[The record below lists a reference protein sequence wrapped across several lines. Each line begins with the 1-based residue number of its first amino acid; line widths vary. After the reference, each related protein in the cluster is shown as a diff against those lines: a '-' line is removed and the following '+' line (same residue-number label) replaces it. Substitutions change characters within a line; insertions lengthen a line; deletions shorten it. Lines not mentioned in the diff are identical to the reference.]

1 MTDSSIPTSK
11 TLMALV
17 SLSLGAIF
25 LGVFN
30 IDLLVVELLVDAFV
44 DDECL
49 SPLLL
54 ILSISVLC
62 VDSARGVFGAVTI
75 SIVDSLVGVFG
86 LFSVVFLRLTR
97 ITLVTLC
104 LPLDSVLLLVKP
116 ADSFASVSSVSH
128 FSSLL
133 VSL

>member
-1 MTDSSIPTSK
+1 MTDSSTPTSK

-30 IDLLVVELLVDAFV
+30 IDLLLVELLVGVFV

-49 SPLLL
+49 SSLLL

-86 LFSVVFLRLTR
+86 LLSVVFLRLAR

-104 LPLDSVLLLVKP
+104 LPLDSVILLVKP
-116 ADSFASVSSVSH
+116 ADSFASVSSASH
-128 FSSLL
+128 FSSLH